1 MKINIPLGEYRDIIP
16 SFGGSEAPYFADM
29 ILEPI
34 EKFDATHFPDGRE
47 KNKAVT
53 MW

>member
-1 MKINIPLGEYRDIIP
+1 ML
-16 SFGGSEAPYFADM
+16 PYFADM

-47 KNKAVT
+47 KKQGGYPY
-53 MW
+53 